1 MAYNSNK
8 GNQHMGDVQYEGDPN
23 DVQIDFEND
32 FVAIKTNGSQRLIV
46 SGSAITASVD
56 VSGSGALMVG
66 GKLTAGNSKLTF
78 DATTLVLT
86 GALQQTNGKVRFI
99 LPEESD
105 AFVIMSPDETSTQYR
120 YDANGVDHYFN
131 APTRFG
137 ANTGAPTHTVSVT
150 GHVSA
155 SIGVTSSGFHTLT
168 TVIDG
173 THVSSSLNISG
184 SKFYGDGSTLSG
196 LPSDP
201 AITALNNA
209 GANRIITSD
218 GGTAASAEPNLTFN
232 GSTLAATGH
241 ISASLGVS
249 GSSLHVGRGLG
260 TTGTVIDST
269 HVSSSLNISGSKFYG
284 AGVFIAG
291 NMSASLGV
299 SGSSLHIGRGLG
311 TTGTVIDSTH
321 VSSSLNISGAAFFA
335 NGVELLRPAIE
346 VYDDSGNNRI
356 ITSIDS
362 VAVKGEPNLTFDGSR
377 LSVTGQVS
385 ASLGV
390 TGSDLA
396 LISNTPKVF
405 YSSSAGT
412 PLGFVGYNTSDN
424 LVLQNDVNNKH
435 IVFKANDN
443 GVTREGLRLN
453 GAVPEVVINESAES
467 LINFR
472 VESATNTHMLYVTG
486 SGKVGIGTSSPSHT
500 LEATGSF
507 LISGSTHSSYT
518 MRSTGGGYAVASSD
532 NVVIFNNSG
541 AQNATLPQITL
552 SNHGVQYYIKNI
564 GSGTVTLTGSSGFE
578 QFIDGQQTLAL
589 EQGDAA
595 KVMGV
600 ALGSGF
606 EWAVLSYYDKF
617 A

>member
-78 DATTLVLT
+78 DGTTVVLT
-86 GALQQTNGKVRFI
+86 GSLQQISGDDGKIRFI
-99 LPEESD
+99 VNEMTD
-105 AFVIMSPDETSTQYR
+105 AFSILSPDETYTAYR
-120 YDANGVDHYFN
+120 FDGDGVDHYFN
-131 APTRFG
+131 GPTRFG

-249 GSSLHVGRGLG
+249 GSSLHV
-260 TTGTVIDST
+260 
-269 HVSSSLNISGSKFYG
+269 
-284 AGVFIAG
+284 
-291 NMSASLGV
+291 
-299 SGSSLHIGRGLG
+299 GRGLG